1 MIDGSIVE
9 PPWRISS
16 AIGAFNLWR
25 VTYMIGTILLVF
37 AFVLAVLAA
46 FNFGQPRWS
55 LGWASLAC
63 YFLSLLLGGL
73 HLGGYR

>member
-1 MIDGSIVE
+1 
-9 PPWRISS
+9 
-16 AIGAFNLWR
+16 
-25 VTYMIGTILLVF
+25 MIGTILLVF